1 MNHLVAIVGPTAVGK
16 SRLAIKLAQALD
28 GEIVNADS
36 RQVYRFMDIGTAKP
50 SLEELYLV
58 PHHLINIINP
68 DEDFSLGRYHKLACE
83 AISGIQSRDRLALLV
98 GGSGQYVWSVVEGW
112 EIPSVLPDQNLRRRL
127 EEQADKE
134 GGQELYQEL
143 MRVDPVAAK
152 KISPHNVRRLIRALE
167 VYQNTGVPFSR
178 LKRKEAPPFK
188 TLMIGLTADREK
200 LYRRIDLR
208 VDDMIERGL
217 VAEVKKL
224 FSLGYDLN
232 LPAMSGIGYKQ
243 IGLFLSSRLG
253 LSEAIQQM
261 KFATH
266 RFVRHQYAWFRLP
279 DSRIRWFDISSDNPD
294 SGFLNLVTQFV
305 KV

>member
-1 MNHLVAIVGPTAVGK
+1 MSHLVTIVGPTAVGK
-16 SRLAIKLAQALD
+16 SQLAMKLAQALD

-50 SLEELYLV
+50 SPEELSLV
-58 PHHLINIINP
+58 PHHLIDIVNP
-68 DEDFSLGRYHKLACE
+68 DEDFSLAQYHKLASE
-83 AISGIQSRDRLALLV
+83 AISEIQSEDKLALLV

-112 EIPSVLPDQNLRRRL
+112 EIPQVLPDQKLRRRL

-134 GGQELYQEL
+134 GGQVLYRELL
-143 MRVDPVAAK
+143 RVDPVAAK
-152 KISPHNVRRLIRALE
+152 KISPHNVRRVIRALE
-167 VYQNTGVPFSR
+167 VYQSTGIPFSR
-178 LKRKEAPPFK
+178 LKRKDFPPFK
-188 TLMIGLTADREK
+188 TLIIGLTTDRKK

-217 VAEVKKL
+217 VAEVEKL
-224 FSLGYDLN
+224 FSLGYGLN

-243 IGLFLSSRLG
+243 IGLFLGGRLG
-253 LSEAIQQM
+253 LAEAIQQM

-266 RFVRHQYAWFRLP
+266 RFVRHQYAWFQLP

-294 SGFLNLVTQFV
+294 SGFLDLVTQFV
-305 KV
+305 KA